1 MKDIARLQYDQSDKQ
16 ASDNGHDQLCPN
28 HDVPEFIPSDYR
40 FTKTVEKPSNY
51 FDFSVSVKP
60 YIST

>member
-28 HDVPEFIPSDYR
+28 HDVPEFILSDYR
-40 FTKTVEKPSNY
+40 FRKR
-51 FDFSVSVKP
+51 
-60 YIST
+60 

>member
-28 HDVPEFIPSDYR
+28 HDDPEFTFQVYKDYKQEIPEH
-40 FTKTVEKPSNY
+40 F
-51 FDFSVSVKP
+51 
-60 YIST
+60 